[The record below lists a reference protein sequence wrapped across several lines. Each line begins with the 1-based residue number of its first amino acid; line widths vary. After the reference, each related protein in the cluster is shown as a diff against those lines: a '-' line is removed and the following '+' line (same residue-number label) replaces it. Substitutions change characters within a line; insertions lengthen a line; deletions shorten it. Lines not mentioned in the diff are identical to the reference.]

1 MLKTNFLARANVSD
15 FSKLDLGEVISCSD
29 ESLSDW
35 AKTVAAVFDSSDP
48 QDQPDLLM
56 MRSILV
62 SEGMNLNDDIFLREE
77 LMGAKSTG
85 AHKPVNIEH
94 EDDNI
99 VGHMLKTYAVDKQGR
114 IIGDEEISIGEVD
127 IVNEAVIYSYIF
139 PDLAKAVKDLA
150 AINEL
155 FVSVEAWFT
164 HYDYSVG
171 NKIISKNESTSG
183 ILEDVLRMNGGEGY
197 FKGHKV
203 GRVLR
208 GIVFGGVGIVATP
221 ANPES
226 LILNVE
232 DTINPE
238 AKIVETPDLVL
249 SAHVVGFV
257 NEGEE
262 MKKEETSPEV
272 SNICEASKSSEKTI
286 KKDDNNAI
294 ICLVDRMV
302 AMVKTAE
309 SVVEEIDSR
318 IVVLG
323 SKSKTIARKA
333 QLAKAGLS
341 KSKIVSRLDRIVD
354 MEEQEFDDYLSDVSD
369 IVRGSESKSEE
380 EAVAADVEVQE
391 VETPVEAPV
400 EETAPVAEVEAE
412 EVVSEE
418 VVTEVVEEATVETVE
433 EVAPEA
439 VEIEAVEVEVE
450 VAVVEE
456 VVEEVVETSSEVK
469 PIENDDDLAAVIQ
482 NSNAP
487 EAIVEISEP
496 PVVEDST
503 EEEIVEVDL
512 ENIVPVSPELTL
524 PSSEEKKDFTTQ
536 LQDALVNILNQRR

>member
-15 FSKLDLGEVISCSD
+15 FQKSDLGQVISCSD

-35 AKTVAAVFDSSDP
+35 AKTVAAVFDSADP
-48 QDQPDLLM
+48 KDQPDLLM

-114 IIGDEEISIGEVD
+114 IVNDDESILGEVD

-139 PDLAKAVKDLA
+139 PQLARDIKDLA
-150 AINEL
+150 SINEL

-171 NKIISKNESTSG
+171 NKIIQKNDSTSE
-183 ILEDVLRMNGGEGY
+183 ILEEVLRMNGGDGF

-208 GIVFGGVGIVATP
+208 GVVFGGVGIVATP

-232 DTINPE
+232 DTQNPE

-249 SAHVVGFV
+249 SAHVVGYV
-257 NEGEE
+257 KEGENMDE
-262 MKKEETSPEV
+262 NSKELEV
-272 SNICEASKSSEKTI
+272 SNICEASEKTE
-286 KKDDNNAI
+286 KTTQNNDNSAI
-294 ICLVDRMV
+294 ICLVDRMI
-302 AMVKTAE
+302 AMVNTAE
-309 SVVEEIDSR
+309 SAIEEIDSR

-323 SKSKTIARKA
+323 SDSKTVARKS

-341 KSKIVSRLDRIVD
+341 KSKINSRLDRIVN
-354 MEEQEFDDYLSDVSD
+354 MEEQEFEDYISDVSD
-369 IVRGSESKSEE
+369 IVRGSEAKSEE
-380 EAVAADVEVQE
+380 ETVAVEGDVQE

-400 EETAPVAEVEAE
+400 EENAPAVEVEA
-412 EVVSEE
+412 
-418 VVTEVVEEATVETVE
+418 VETVE
-433 EVAPEA
+433 EAVVVETAEEAAPEVA
-439 VEIEAVEVEVE
+439 EEAPVETAEVEVAEVEVE
-450 VAVVEE
+450 VAAVEE
-456 VVEEVVETSSEVK
+456 VVEEVVEVSPEIK
-469 PIENDDDLAAVIQ
+469 PIASDEELADVIEN
-482 NSNAP
+482 NNAP
-487 EAIVEISEP
+487 EAIVEISEQ
-496 PVVEDST
+496 PVVEDTT
-503 EEEIVEVDL
+503 EEETVEVDL
-512 ENIVPVSPELTL
+512 ENITPVSPELTL
-524 PSSEEKKDFTTQ
+524 PSSEEKKDFTSQ
-536 LQDALVNILNQRR
+536 LQDALVNILNQRK